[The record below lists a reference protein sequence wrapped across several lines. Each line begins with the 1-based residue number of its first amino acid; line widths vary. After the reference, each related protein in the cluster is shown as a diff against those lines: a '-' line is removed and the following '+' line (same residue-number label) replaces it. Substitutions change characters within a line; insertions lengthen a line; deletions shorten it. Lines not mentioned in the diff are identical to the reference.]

1 MVRFGR
7 CYAHGVGV
15 ARNLRAAF
23 PYWSMASEAGN
34 ANAMYN
40 LGLYYCKEPLK
51 DYKKAAFWWE
61 KAALKNH
68 ALAQYDLGLMY
79 LDGIVVT
86 KNRFR
91 AVSLFKKSAAKV
103 IGMRKNF

>member
-1 MVRFGR
+1 
-7 CYAHGVGV
+7 
-15 ARNLRAAF
+15 
-23 PYWSMASEAGN
+23 
-34 ANAMYN
+34 MYN
-40 LGLYYCKEPLK
+40 LGLCYCKEPLK

-68 ALAQYDLGLMY
+68 ALAQYNLGLMY

-91 AVSLFKKSAAKV
+91 AVSLFKKSAAQGNWDAKKLLNT
-103 IGMRKNF
+103 IERKNWESLTYDRKSNQDH